1 MTKKTCK
8 HCGYSWTPRIETEP
22 KACPMCKS
30 PRWNEL
36 KRKSGRPKKSEIYNL
51 KKMDFG
57 RYLIGNNIDA
67 ETGRGLIAN
76 PEKYGLKNFEIMKLT
91 YKNDTAAINIIN
103 QLIEMAKA
111 GQKGEK

>member
-1 MTKKTCK
+1 MKIKCPKCHYEWETKTEKKPKSCPSCKQYLERKTVIK
-8 HCGYSWTPRIETEP
+8 QP
-22 KACPMCKS
+22 
-30 PRWNEL
+30 
-36 KRKSGRPKKSEIYNL
+36 EIYNL

-91 YKNDTAAINIIN
+91 YKKETAAINIIN
-103 QLIEMAKA
+103 QLIEMAKTD
-111 GQKGEK
+111 QKGEK